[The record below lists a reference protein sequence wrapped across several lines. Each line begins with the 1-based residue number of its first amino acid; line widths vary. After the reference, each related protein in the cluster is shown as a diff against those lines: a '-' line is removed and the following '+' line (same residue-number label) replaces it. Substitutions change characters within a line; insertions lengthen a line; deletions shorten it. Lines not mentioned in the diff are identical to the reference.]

1 MKCYVKFASCMYACF
16 AELILMS
23 QKKTLGTVTECIEI
37 CDDSVSLL
45 GNANLSVL
53 NSSRFLLEED
63 SGAVTK
69 NDEKD
74 KGKWIHTKPSR
85 LSFASLFHSGSHRKY
100 KRSSSVVDITLSK
113 GMDEMIQMNNDQTLS
128 NANAGSVPQ
137 LDSQIL
143 QDSCSSSADEQSQ
156 FPNSE
161 DEHIATS
168 DTSSVQPVSQHSP
181 LNNSSALSRKHWE
194 CPLCFIRQ
202 PLANFPRLSC
212 CNHRSCK
219 SCLVQYLQVE
229 IMESRVQLTCPECS
243 ELLHP
248 TDIYNLMAHCPDL
261 IKKYETFALR
271 RVLMMDPDTRWCPA
285 PDCTYA
291 VIATACAACPELR
304 CERPGCGALFCY
316 HCKGPWHA
324 SQTCDEARKERG
336 EIYRRAVPQLS
347 GPQES
352 TLKRGDI
359 KACPRCRTY
368 IVKMNDGSCNHMVCA
383 MCSAQFCWLCL
394 REINDLH
401 YLSPT
406 GCTFWGK
413 KPWTRKKKLLCQI
426 GTLIGAPVGIAL
438 IAGLAI
444 PGIIFGVPVFV
455 GRKVN
460 QRFAHL
466 TKVRRRCLTAGSVIG
481 SLVVSP
487 VLAVMAVGVG
497 VPIMLAYVYGVV
509 PLSLCRNGGCG
520 VGSGSSKLD
529 QDELDDDEIWHEVNM
544 RSHEKSPLLNDVE
557 RQDGTSVVTRM
568 SVNSGLSAA
577 QQIPNRLQVQAE
589 LCRRRPSIE
598 SGINSLG
605 EKCNYEEASTKAMAG
620 SQYNDDKSLQTVC
633 SGQEAVSYCEEVASI
648 VALSGSVVDAK
659 SLTDSASGCV
669 FVTQMYCRERDLS
682 PSSQHAI
689 ACNDLSKSGDE
700 RSCGSQQHTRQEII
714 AHTRE
719 DSLSCGGACKR
730 RGRATSIISAAS
742 GGVASHRVAQ
752 TYSNVKCGFITEDVS
767 GGDSD
772 ELVLM
777 ADDAIPQPDDSSKG
791 LKQSSSGSVKVHQV
805 MRSSHS
811 NDSTDSKA
819 DRFHIRAI
827 FDTMKRIVSDDVASE
842 SEKEPEAQQIGNFN
856 FRSVLRRPVHKNVI
870 LNNIDTLSHTG
881 ACSSSSDQRALS
893 SSSEHSTSTNYT
905 KTDCSSDE
913 KNDARNKRHFLPS
926 LFLKR

>member
-1 MKCYVKFASCMYACF
+1 
-16 AELILMS
+16 MS
-23 QKKTLGTVTECIEI
+23 QKKILGTVTECTEI

-45 GNANLSVL
+45 GDTNLSVL
-53 NSSRFLLEED
+53 NI
-63 SGAVTK
+63 SGLSTEKECSEVTK

-74 KGKWIHTKPSR
+74 KGRWIYARPSR
-85 LSFASLFHSGSHRKY
+85 LNFASLFHVGSNRKY
-100 KRSSSVVDITLSK
+100 KRSSSVVDIASSK
-113 GMDEMIQMNNDQTLS
+113 CVDEMIQINNDRTLS

-137 LDSQIL
+137 LDSRIL
-143 QDSCSSSADEQSQ
+143 QDSCSSSVGEQSQ
-156 FPNSE
+156 FANSE
-161 DEHIATS
+161 DEHVATS
-168 DTSSVQPVSQHSP
+168 DASSLQTVPQHSP
-181 LNNSSALSRKHWE
+181 LSNSSARKYWE

-212 CNHRSCK
+212 CSHRSCK

-229 IMESRVQLTCPECS
+229 IMESRVQLTCPECN

-248 TDIYNLMAHCPDL
+248 TDIYSLMAHCPDL

-347 GPQES
+347 TAQES

-383 MCSAQFCWLCL
+383 MCSSQFCWLCL

-460 QRFAHL
+460 QRFSHL
-466 TKVRRRCLTAGSVIG
+466 TKIRRRCLTAGSVIG

-520 VGSGSSKLD
+520 VGSGSSKPD
-529 QDELDDDEIWHEVNM
+529 QDDLDNDEIWHEVNM
-544 RSHEKSPLLNDVE
+544 RSHEKSPLLSDME
-557 RQDGTSVVTRM
+557 RQDGTSAITRI

-577 QQIPNRLQVQAE
+577 QQMPNRLQVQAE

-605 EKCNYEEASTKAMAG
+605 DKCNYEEASTKAMAG

-659 SLTDSASGCV
+659 SLTDSASGRV

-689 ACNDLSKSGDE
+689 VCNDLSKSGDE
-700 RSCGSQQHTRQEII
+700 RSCGSQQHTRQETI

-719 DSLSCGGACKR
+719 DSLSWGGACKR
-730 RGRATSIISAAS
+730 RGRATSIISATS

-752 TYSNVKCGFITEDVS
+752 TYSSVKCGFITENVS
-767 GGDSD
+767 GGDSNELLLMTD
-772 ELVLM
+772 E
-777 ADDAIPQPDDSSKG
+777 AIPQSSDTNKD
-791 LKQSSSGSVKVHQV
+791 LKPPFSSSIKFHQV
-805 MRSSHS
+805 VRSSHS
-811 NDSTDSKA
+811 SDSSDSKP

-842 SEKEPEAQQIGNFN
+842 SEKELEVQQI
-856 FRSVLRRPVHKNVI
+856 
-870 LNNIDTLSHTG
+870 DSHTAG
-881 ACSSSSDQRALS
+881 AFSSGDNQRVLS
-893 SSSEHSTSTNYT
+893 SGSEHSIATNCT
-905 KTDCSSDE
+905 KTDRNSDE
-913 KNDARNKRHFLPS
+913 KNDIGNKRRFFPN
-926 LFLKR
+926 LFIKR